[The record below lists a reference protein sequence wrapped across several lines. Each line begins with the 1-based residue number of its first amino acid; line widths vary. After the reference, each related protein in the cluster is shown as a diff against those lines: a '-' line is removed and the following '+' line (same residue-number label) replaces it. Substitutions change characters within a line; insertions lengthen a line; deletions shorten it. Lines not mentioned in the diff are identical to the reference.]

1 MRGGGAGEE
10 EGDVGEKKSE
20 LLASMASLRSD
31 LAKAGARP
39 GESEGVVAL
48 PSHLMHL
55 LAGQSP
61 AQLGEPLGLLEAAV
75 EAGTEAA
82 VVRVNQAR
90 GAQLC
95 LRCRRLTAPPGRE
108 LCSRCEAACADW
120 GLGS

>member
-1 MRGGGAGEE
+1 M
-10 EGDVGEKKSE
+10 E
-20 LLASMASLRSD
+20 LLACLAGLRTD

-39 GESEGVVAL
+39 GESEGVVTL

-55 LAGQSP
+55 LAGQSSV
-61 AQLGEPLGLLEAAV
+61 QLGEPLGLLEAAV

-82 VVRVNQAR
+82 VVQVNQAR

-108 LCSRCEAACADW
+108 LCTRCEAACVDW
-120 GLGS
+120 GLRS